1 MNALTVVRADIT
13 TLDVDAI
20 VNAANSRLRPGG
32 GVCGAIHRA
41 AGPQLA
47 HACAAIG
54 GCPTGGAVTT
64 DGFDLPARHVIHAVG
79 PRWAGGHAGE
89 EEALA
94 SCYRAILEQADT
106 VAAATVAIP
115 SISTG
120 IYGFPLQPACDIALE
135 TLVEALPRHRV
146 TEVFLVAFDDRT
158 ATALEASLHTVT
170 PIRRGPTVTDLHREF
185 AADPIHDDWGEDPHD
200 SPAAPVDR

>member
-1 MNALTVVRADIT
+1 MTDLIIVRADIT

-20 VNAANSRLRPGG
+20 VNAANSKLLPGS

-47 HACAAIG
+47 RACAAIG
-54 GCPTGGAVTT
+54 GCPTGGAVST
-64 DGFDLPARHVIHAVG
+64 DGFDLPAHHVIHAVG
-79 PRWAGGHAGE
+79 PRWTGGHAGE

-120 IYGFPLQPACDIALE
+120 IYGFPLQPACDIAVD

-158 ATALEASLHTVT
+158 ATAVEAALHTRT
-170 PIRRGPTVTDLHREF
+170 RPPR
-185 AADPIHDDWGEDPHD
+185 
-200 SPAAPVDR
+200 

>member
-1 MNALTVVRADIT
+1 MTDITIVRADIT

-47 HACAAIG
+47 LACAAIG
-54 GCPTGGAVTT
+54 GCATGDAVTT

-79 PRWAGGHAGE
+79 PRWSGGRAGE
-89 EEALA
+89 AEALA
-94 SCYRAILEQADT
+94 SCYRAILEQADI

-120 IYGFPLQPACDIALE
+120 IYGFPLQPACDIAVR

-146 TEVFLVAFDDRT
+146 TDVFLVAFDNHT
-158 ATALEASLHTVT
+158 ATALETSLLT
-170 PIRRGPTVTDLHREF
+170 
-185 AADPIHDDWGEDPHD
+185 
-200 SPAAPVDR
+200 